1 MIINL
6 PYDTSG
12 EGGSSLMASGVTTG
26 TATAYVLTDENGDTE
41 LVDGANIQF
50 RLHVAS
56 GASAT
61 IDVNGTGAKSI
72 KTIFNEDM
80 SSGIVAGAWLTAIY
94 SSASDAYILVGSSI
108 SAAQLNSVSTQ
119 VGSVSSQ
126 LANYM
131 PIAGGTF
138 TGQAKAQSNTAY
150 TTYQLRNIALSTSA
164 ATPTGNGSILGVYS

>member
-12 EGGSSLMASGVTTG
+12 EGGSHLMASGVTTG

-41 LVDGANIQF
+41 LIDGANIQF

-61 IDVNGTGAKSI
+61 IDVNRTGAKSI

-94 SSASDAYILVGSSI
+94 SAASDAYILVGP
-108 SAAQLNSVSTQ
+108 SVSATQ
-119 VGSVSSQ
+119 LSSVSSQ
-126 LANYM
+126 LSNYM
-131 PIAGGTF
+131 PMSGGTF

>member
-12 EGGSSLMASGVTTG
+12 EGGSNLMASGVTTG
-26 TATAYVLTDENGDTE
+26 TTTAYVLTDENGDTE
-41 LVDGANIQF
+41 LIDGANIQF

-94 SSASDAYILVGSSI
+94 SAASDAYILVGPSV
-108 SAAQLNSVSTQ
+108 SAAQLS
-119 VGSVSSQ
+119 SVSSQ
-126 LANYM
+126 LTNYM
-131 PIAGGTF
+131 PKSGGTF